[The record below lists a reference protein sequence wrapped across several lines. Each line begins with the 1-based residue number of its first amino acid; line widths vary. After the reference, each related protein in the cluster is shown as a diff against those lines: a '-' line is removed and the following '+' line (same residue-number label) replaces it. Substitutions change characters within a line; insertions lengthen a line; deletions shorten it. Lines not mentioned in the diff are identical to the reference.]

1 MSAEQPAPAASSAD
15 STANAPEA
23 IATLPT
29 AVTLAAPEPAAA
41 TSAAPTA
48 SEIEAE
54 KRRLKIGSQ
63 RDGSTA
69 KVPPRVITEFKTPA
83 GGVTPPKQVFVSLDQ
98 AGKFQ
103 PLAAPNK
110 PVATAPAA
118 PPAPREQRPPQP
130 PRQQPVSQQHTPPQL
145 ARSPRHEEQT
155 QDPSGDEAPATT
167 TNLGY
172 RPKPAPLTAN
182 VNAAPKAPVVEK
194 QGPRIAPP
202 NLRDKLGD
210 DLEAELA
217 AALGEGSLN
226 EMIESTT
233 PKLAGTE
240 IEQDSKQKARV
251 LRTSAEFVFVDLP
264 GANQGAIPV
273 VQFEDKVPEPGTIL
287 EVIVR
292 RFLPE
297 EGFYDTSMSA
307 GAVNVADW
315 SQVSEGIVVA
325 ARITGHNKGGLE
337 AQVSKL
343 RGFIPAGQISL
354 YRVEDLAQFVGQT
367 MDCLVTEANPER
379 RNLVLSR
386 KAVLEKVQEEARGKL
401 LAELEVGQERE
412 GIVRSLRDFGAFVD
426 LGGVDGLIHISQM
439 SWDRVKHPSDVLKE
453 GEKVK
458 VKVQKFDTET
468 GKISLSLR
476 DLFQNPWETVSQKY
490 PVTSSVTGKVT
501 RVMDFGAFVR
511 LESGVEGLVHVSELS
526 HKRVWRPSDVLQEG
540 QEVEA
545 KVLSIDQENQRMSLS
560 IKALEA
566 KPEPVKKDGDVTP
579 QEDDTPAPP
588 RPAAVYKTPLK
599 GGLGKPTGGESV
611 GLKW

>member
-1 MSAEQPAPAASSAD
+1 MSADQPVTAASSD
-15 STANAPEA
+15 PTAAAPEA
-23 IATLPT
+23 NATLPSAAT
-29 AVTLAAPEPAAA
+29 PAAPEPAAA
-41 TSAAPTA
+41 TNAPSASS
-48 SEIEAE
+48 SESDADKPRI
-54 KRRLKIGSQ
+54 KIGSQ

-83 GGVTPPKQVFVSLDQ
+83 GGAAPKKQVFVSLDQ
-98 AGKFQ
+98 EGKFQ
-103 PLAAPNK
+103 PLTAPNN
-110 PVATAPAA
+110 PAA
-118 PPAPREQRPPQP
+118 LNPAAMKPAPREQRPPQP
-130 PRQQPVSQQHTPPQL
+130 PRQQQAPQQQRPPQQ
-145 ARSPRHEEQT
+145 PRPPRNEQE
-155 QDPSGDEAPATT
+155 QSGDEAPATT

-172 RPKPAPLTAN
+172 KPKPAPLTPN
-182 VNAAPKAPVVEK
+182 VNAGPKPEVIEK

-226 EMIESTT
+226 ELIESNTST
-233 PKLAGTE
+233 SAGTE

-251 LRTSAEFVFVDLP
+251 VRTSAEFVFVDLP
-264 GANQGAIPV
+264 GANQGAIPIL
-273 VQFEDKVPEPGTIL
+273 QFAENVPEPGTIL
-287 EVIVR
+287 DVIVR

-315 SQVSEGIVVA
+315 SEVSDGMIVS

-337 AQVSKL
+337 AQVNKL
-343 RGFIPAGQISL
+343 RGFMPAGQVSL
-354 YRVEDLAQFVGQT
+354 YRVDDLAQFVGQT
-367 MDCLVTEANPER
+367 MECLVTEANPER

-386 KAVLEKVQEEARGKL
+386 KAVLEKIQEEARGKL

-458 VKVQKFDTET
+458 VKVQKMDPDT

-476 DLFQNPWETVSQKY
+476 DLFENPWATVSQKY
-490 PVTSSVTGKVT
+490 PVTSVVSGKVT
-501 RVMDFGAFVR
+501 RVMEFGAFVR

-526 HKRVWRPSDVLQEG
+526 HKRVWRPSDVLAEG

-560 IKALEA
+560 LKALEA
-566 KPEPVKKDGDVTP
+566 KPEPAKKEDGAPPV
-579 QEDDTPAPP
+579 DDTPT
-588 RPAAVYKTPLK
+588 PARQPVVYKTPLK
-599 GGLGKPTGGESV
+599 GGLGKASGGESV

>member
-1 MSAEQPAPAASSAD
+1 MSADQPAAAASSEPVA
-15 STANAPEA
+15 APETN
-23 IATLPT
+23 ATLPPA
-29 AVTLAAPEPAAA
+29 AVPTTPEPAAA
-41 TSAAPTA
+41 TSAPAD
-48 SEIEAE
+48 AE
-54 KRRLKIGSQ
+54 GDKPRLKIGSQ

-83 GGVTPPKQVFVSLDQ
+83 GGVAPKKQVFVSLDQ
-98 AGKFQ
+98 EGKFQ

-110 PVATAPAA
+110 PAA
-118 PPAPREQRPPQP
+118 QSSTPAPREQRPPQP
-130 PRQQPVSQQHTPPQL
+130 PRQQPTAQQHTQRPPQQ
-145 ARSPRHEEQT
+145 PRPPRNPEQ
-155 QDPSGDEAPATT
+155 DAAAEPPASAEASNP
-167 TNLGY
+167 GY
-172 RPKPAPLTAN
+172 RPKPAPLTPN
-182 VNAAPKAPVVEK
+182 VNAGPKAPVVEK

-202 NLRDKLGD
+202 NMRDKLGD

-226 EMIESTT
+226 DLIETST
-233 PKLAGTE
+233 PQSAGTE

-251 LRTSAEFVFVDLP
+251 VRTSAEFVFVDLP
-264 GANQGAIPV
+264 GANQGAIPIL
-273 VQFEDKVPEPGTIL
+273 QFGEKVPEAGTIL
-287 EVIVR
+287 DVIVR
-292 RFLPE
+292 RYLPE

-315 SQVSEGIVVA
+315 SEVSDGMVVS

-337 AQVSKL
+337 AQVNKL
-343 RGFIPAGQISL
+343 RGFIPAGQVSL
-354 YRVEDLAQFVGQT
+354 YRVDDLAQFVGQT
-367 MDCLVTEANPER
+367 MECLVTEANPER

-458 VKVQKFDTET
+458 VKIQKMDPET

-476 DLFQNPWETVSQKY
+476 DLFENPWASVATKY
-490 PVTSSVTGKVT
+490 PVTSVVKGKVT
-501 RVMDFGAFVR
+501 RIMDFGAFVR

-526 HKRVWRPSDVLQEG
+526 YKRVWRPSDVLSEG

-560 IKALEA
+560 LKALEA
-566 KPEPVKKDGDVTP
+566 KPEPAKKEDAAP
-579 QEDDTPAPP
+579 PEDDTPVPARPP
-588 RPAAVYKTPLK
+588 VVYKTPLK
-599 GGLGKPTGGESV
+599 GGLGKPSGGESV

>member
-1 MSAEQPAPAASSAD
+1 MSAEQPAPAASSVDPNA
-15 STANAPEA
+15 TAPEA
-23 IATLPT
+23 NATLPP
-29 AVTLAAPEPAAA
+29 AVTPTAPEPAAA
-41 TSAAPTA
+41 TTAPVATAA
-48 SEIEAE
+48 ENEAE

-83 GGVTPPKQVFVSLDQ
+83 GGATPQKQVFVSLGQD
-98 AGKFQ
+98 GKFQ
-103 PLAAPNK
+103 PLAAPDK
-110 PVATAPAA
+110 PVATAP
-118 PPAPREQRPPQP
+118 PAVRDQQP
-130 PRQQPVSQQHTPPQL
+130 PRQQPVPQQQRPPQQ
-145 ARSPRHEEQT
+145 PRPPRNPEQN
-155 QDPSGDEAPATT
+155 QDPAGDEAPVET
-167 TNLGY
+167 TNPGY
-172 RPKPAPLTAN
+172 RPKPAPLTPN

-226 EMIESTT
+226 ELIETT
-233 PKLAGTE
+233 SPQSAGTE

-273 VQFEDKVPEPGTIL
+273 VQFEENIPEPGTIL

-343 RGFIPAGQISL
+343 RGFIPAGQVSL
-354 YRVEDLAQFVGQT
+354 YRVEDLSQFVGQT
-367 MDCLVTEANPER
+367 MDCLVTEANPDR

-458 VKVQKFDTET
+458 VKVQKIDPEN

-476 DLFQNPWETVSQKY
+476 DLFQNPWDTVAQKY
-490 PVTSSVTGKVT
+490 PASSRIKGKVT

-526 HKRVWRPSDVLQEG
+526 YKRVWRPSDVVQEG

-566 KPEPVKKDGDVTP
+566 KPEPAKKEGDVTP
-579 QEDDTPAPP
+579 PEDDTPPPP
-588 RPAAVYKTPLK
+588 RPAVVYKTPLK

>member
-1 MSAEQPAPAASSAD
+1 LE
-15 STANAPEA
+15 
-23 IATLPT
+23 
-29 AVTLAAPEPAAA
+29 V
-41 TSAAPTA
+41 
-48 SEIEAE
+48 EAE

-83 GGVTPPKQVFVSLDQ
+83 AGATPPKQVFVSLSPEGQ
-98 AGKFQ
+98 FQ
-103 PLAAPNK
+103 PLAAPTK
-110 PVATAPAA
+110 PAA
-118 PPAPREQRPPQP
+118 TTPAPREQRPQQP
-130 PRQQPVSQQHTPPQL
+130 PRQQTPPQQN
-145 ARSPRHEEQT
+145 RPPRHEQQN
-155 QDPSGDEAPATT
+155 QDPSGDEAPPAT

-172 RPKPAPLTAN
+172 KPKPAPLKPN
-182 VNAAPKAPVVEK
+182 VNAGPKAEVIEK

-202 NLRDKLGD
+202 NLREKLGD

-226 EMIESTT
+226 ELIETTT
-233 PKLAGTE
+233 PASAGTE
-240 IEQDSKQKARV
+240 LEQDSKQKARV
-251 LRTSAEFVFVDLP
+251 LRTSAEFVFVELP

-273 VQFEDKVPEPGTIL
+273 VQFEENVPEPGTIL
-287 EVIVR
+287 DVIVR
-292 RFLPE
+292 RFLPD

-315 SQVSEGIVVA
+315 AQVSEGIVVT

-337 AQVSKL
+337 AQVNKL
-343 RGFIPAGQISL
+343 RGFIPAGQVSL
-354 YRVEDLAQFVGQT
+354 YRVDDLAQFVGQT
-367 MDCLVTEANPER
+367 MDCLVTEANPDR

-386 KAVLEKVQEEARGKL
+386 KAVLEKIQEEARGKL

-458 VKVQKFDTET
+458 VKIQKMDPDT

-476 DLFQNPWETVSQKY
+476 DLFENPWATVSTKY
-490 PVTSSVTGKVT
+490 PVTSVVSGKVT

-526 HKRVWRPSDVLQEG
+526 HKRVWRPSDVLSEG
-540 QEVEA
+540 QQVEA

-566 KPEPVKKDGDVTP
+566 KPEPVKKEGDVSP
-579 QEDDTPAPP
+579 PEDDAPSPP
-588 RPAAVYKTPLK
+588 RQPVVYKTPLK